1 MYSFESIPLYQQQ
14 LNSKAITCA
23 IVVQQYLDRID
34 ANKHLNA
41 FVEVYAEEALQKAAA
56 LDKKRAAG
64 EPLKK
69 LHGVVIAIK
78 DVICYK
84 DHKVTAASAI
94 LKDFTSLY
102 TATALQFL
110 IDEDAI
116 IIGNCN
122 CDEFAMGSTNENS
135 AYGKVLNALDDTKV
149 PGGSSGSSAV

>member
-1 MYSFESIPLYQQQ
+1 MFSFESIPAYHQQ
-14 LNSKAITCA
+14 LNSNAISCA
-23 IVVQQYLDRID
+23 SVVQEYLDRIE
-34 ANKHLNA
+34 ANQPLNA
-41 FVEVYAEEALQKAAA
+41 FVEVYAAEALKKAEA
-56 LDKKRAAG
+56 LDKKRSAG

-84 DHKVTAASAI
+84 DHKVSAASAI

-102 TATALQFL
+102 TATTLQFL

-135 AYGKVLNALDDTKV
+135 TYGKVLNALDHN
-149 PGGSSGSSAV
+149 